1 MRDTVTDVY
10 VPVCYTSIYWMSA
23 HTFIIIIDFN
33 LFNLIN
39 YEIIFIHGSQC
50 LWIIKMLLVCRDLDC
65 HFPSNWFVVLLC
77 MTLHYCLPHMWRP
90 EFHGYGLPMKSTNII
105 PHKQW
110 LFHSILHQTPPC
122 NSFAT
127 DLFKCINDKKGNGH

>member
-1 MRDTVTDVY
+1 MRDTATDVY
-10 VPVCYTSIYWMSA
+10 VCYTPINWMSA

-39 YEIIFIHGSQC
+39 CEIIFILGSQC

-65 HFPSNWFVVLLC
+65 HFMSNWFVVLLC